1 MSNTRDRSPMEKS
14 IIYMYVRATD
24 RDDPMDKHVYRRR
37 TVCPMDKYT
46 YTNIASRDINSQYKA
61 ITTVRH
67 DKYVGQLD
75 RYILEFFFLNAHV

>member
-1 MSNTRDRSPMEKS
+1 
-14 IIYMYVRATD
+14 
-24 RDDPMDKHVYRRR
+24 
-37 TVCPMDKYT
+37 MDKYT

-75 RYILEFFFLNAHV
+75 RYILEFVFLNAHV